1 MEDAVPDSNS
11 PRHLRRCIRMG
22 DCPLRH
28 TAFFF
33 ANPEPFS
40 IPPVPEQTKAHRNPH
55 NTLIIKSV
63 SAMHTFNPNRSLDTP
78 SPFLIGKVRLSGI
91 LPASVRILILTSGQS
106 PQSLMTDLG
115 LNNRKYPAMR
125 RYELLRKG
133 YHKLQVAVIPER
145 AITPAVIPGS
155 GRHGLP
161 GNSARTRRG
170 KTPRR
175 TPSPPPTRTK
185 D

>member
-63 SAMHTFNPNRSLDTP
+63 SAMRTF
-78 SPFLIGKVRLSGI
+78 K
-91 LPASVRILILTSGQS
+91 QS
-106 PQSLMTDLG
+106 EIPC
-115 LNNRKYPAMR
+115 NA
-125 RYELLRKG
+125 
-133 YHKLQVAVIPER
+133 QV
-145 AITPAVIPGS
+145 
-155 GRHGLP
+155 
-161 GNSARTRRG
+161 
-170 KTPRR
+170 
-175 TPSPPPTRTK
+175 
-185 D
+185 